1 MTYMVQRQ
9 RTAEAYSTIAIFDT
23 LEQATNYL
31 REIAKENPEY
41 PYDGELMYKVGKT
54 SHFCIRYRII
64 MENENNG

>member
-1 MTYMVQRQ
+1 MVYMVQRQ
-9 RTAEAYSTIAIFDT
+9 RTTEAYSTIAIFDT
-23 LEQATNYL
+23 LEKATNYL

-41 PYDGELMYKVGKT
+41 PYDGELVYKIGKT